1 MEFMLEALS
10 FANAVDEIG
19 VVNAIVRTM
28 RFRILCEGKTCNK
41 AALQVMKFFQ
51 NEVYLSVLSPLVIR

>member
-1 MEFMLEALS
+1 MEFMLKALS

-28 RFRILCEGKTCNK
+28 LQNSVKENHATRQRFKSG
-41 AALQVMKFFQ
+41 KFFQ
-51 NEVYLSVLSPLVIR
+51 NEVSLSELSPLVIR